1 LLVFTGFGT
10 GIGQGIAASKA
21 VEAVGRQPE
30 ASGKI
35 TTTMIIGQAVA
46 ETTGLYGLLI
56 AFILINK
63 LKKKDLKLM
72 ENSMNTFKKL
82 LKIIHLKKIFVIYAR
97 TQIQTYFIATL
108 CMLHHL
114 KSNMVHI

>member
-1 LLVFTGFGT
+1 MLTSLFNQLIPIVSEVVTHSEYFAKGLAYIGAGIAVFTGFGT
-10 GIGQGIAASKA
+10 GLGQGMAAAKA

-56 AFILINK
+56 AFILIN
-63 LKKKDLKLM
+63 
-72 ENSMNTFKKL
+72 
-82 LKIIHLKKIFVIYAR
+82 
-97 TQIQTYFIATL
+97 Q
-108 CMLHHL
+108 
-114 KSNMVHI
+114 